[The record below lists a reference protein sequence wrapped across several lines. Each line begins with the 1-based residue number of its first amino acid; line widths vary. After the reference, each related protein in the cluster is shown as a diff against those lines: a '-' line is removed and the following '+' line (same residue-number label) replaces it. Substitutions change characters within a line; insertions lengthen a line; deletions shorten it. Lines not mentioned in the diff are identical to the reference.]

1 MPIIGQGGRRARQ
14 GGRTPRK
21 SWLAAYDKPV
31 DGYDTI
37 MFNAVNSKYIPRAC
51 VRKCDTWV
59 MLTRAHAHACL
70 IGLPRA
76 VGTALWPHFSRVKV
90 ADEIF
95 MPTMM
100 TIIGAIR
107 SGGIPGAAPAGQ
119 RAPPSDDDVER
130 RKVTHV
136 DWSAAGPHP
145 KAFDAFA
152 KNVQDAA
159 ISEGCIFA
167 RKFAEG
173 TVNLKSWHEL
183 CGVDGDDLQEAVGQN
198 QNEEQNQNTTSS
210 SRDKPVPEFKGRRD
224 TLVIVCAGDT
234 SLHDEERW
242 FSPAREFHLCVVYYG
257 NDDTV
262 AARFERE
269 SDFFHRQAGP
279 KWQLIRAVLHKG
291 FWERY
296 EYIWMPDDDLAL
308 GTVGRINEFF
318 SIARK
323 YRLNLCQPALEDLNV
338 EHRLLVRRPG
348 LVLRFTNFVEIMA
361 PLLHK
366 DALHHLM
373 PTLDT
378 DEIKS
383 AWGLD
388 FVWPFLL
395 NFKAVAVV
403 DQTPM
408 THTRP
413 VTAFNPDSNFYRK
426 FNIDPMLE
434 GHNNMTRYGLSSNT
448 KPRCL
453 QEVRQ

>member
-1 MPIIGQGGRRARQ
+1 
-14 GGRTPRK
+14 
-21 SWLAAYDKPV
+21 
-31 DGYDTI
+31 
-37 MFNAVNSKYIPRAC
+37 
-51 VRKCDTWV
+51 
-59 MLTRAHAHACL
+59 
-70 IGLPRA
+70 
-76 VGTALWPHFSRVKV
+76 
-90 ADEIF
+90 
-95 MPTMM
+95 
-100 TIIGAIR
+100 
-107 SGGIPGAAPAGQ
+107 
-119 RAPPSDDDVER
+119 
-130 RKVTHV
+130 VTHV

-145 KAFDAFA
+145 RAFDAFDKA
-152 KNVQDAA
+152 VQDAG

-167 RKFAEG
+167 RKFAAG
-173 TVNLKSWHEL
+173 TANLKDWHAL
-183 CGVDGDDLQEAVGQN
+183 CGVDSDDLDQADHADQDQGLSQS
-198 QNEEQNQNTTSS
+198 QPSQQSEQFSARKGDGVQQHKD
-210 SRDKPVPEFKGRRD
+210 RGPDGDAPEFKGRRD

-257 NDDTV
+257 NDDAV

-279 KWQLIRAVLHKG
+279 KWQLIRAVLRKG

-296 EYIWMPDDDLAL
+296 DYIWMPDDDLAL
-308 GTVGRINEFF
+308 GGVGRINEFL

-361 PLLHK
+361 PLLHN
-366 DALHHLM
+366 DALRHLM

-434 GHNNMTRYGLSSNT
+434 GHKNMTRYGLSSNT

-453 QEVRQ
+453 REVRQ